1 MHNVCWMKQL
11 LLCSTHKDAGMTL
24 SPKHLFTSDYKNL
37 KVPFFPPL
45 HHVLRQRDC
54 TSLDLLPLPPPSEM
68 GPECIRALRLSH
80 CHAKTVAVITAEAIV
95 SR

>member
-1 MHNVCWMKQL
+1 MKQL
-11 LLCSTHKDAGMTL
+11 LLCSTHKGAGMTL

-37 KVPFFPPL
+37 KVPLFFPL

-68 GPECIRALRLSH
+68 GPECITALRLSH

>member
-1 MHNVCWMKQL
+1 MLDETIAIVLNTQRRRDD
-11 LLCSTHKDAGMTL
+11 TF
-24 SPKHLFTSDYKNL
+24 PKASVHVRLQKPESA
-37 KVPFFPPL
+37 PPP